1 VIGLGRAQA
10 VRGLGRAQAVD
21 AKFRRQGIAELLL
34 GACERAAAAAGRG
47 DEICL
52 IVNEAN
58 AAARGLYERA
68 GYVVKER
75 DSDRGFNLTR
85 LLSRRAPQLL
95 MSKVL
100 AAGLG

>member
-1 VIGLGRAQA
+1 ML
-10 VRGLGRAQAVD
+10 QAVD

-34 GACERAAAAAGRG
+34 GACEREAAAAGRSG
-47 DEICL
+47 EICL

-58 AAARGLYERA
+58 AAACALYERA
-68 GYVVKER
+68 GYAVKER

-100 AAGLG
+100 AAR

>member
-1 VIGLGRAQA
+1 
-10 VRGLGRAQAVD
+10 
-21 AKFRRQGIAELLL
+21 
-34 GACERAAAAAGRG
+34 
-47 DEICL
+47 
-52 IVNEAN
+52 
-58 AAARGLYERA
+58 
-68 GYVVKER
+68 VKER